1 MGSNGDQPQ
10 RSPDAA
16 NAVPDAANLGPV
28 RPPLVY
34 LGSILLGLLLQFAW
48 PLPLVRHPVGALIG
62 AMHNLAIVEVKSPAQ
77 QKECQGVGKT
87 SLSFWR
93 SKGKTPSAIGR

>member
-1 MGSNGDQPQ
+1 
-10 RSPDAA
+10 
-16 NAVPDAANLGPV
+16 LGRCEP
-28 RPPLVY
+28 RPGCRKLRACASPLVY
-34 LGSILLGLLLQFAW
+34 VGSILLGLMLHFAW
-48 PLPLVRHPVGALIG
+48 PLPLMRHPVGALIG
-62 AMHNLAIVEVKSPAQ
+62 AFHNLAIVEVKSPAQ